1 MKIHYSTKFG
11 KHHSL
16 NVETNTIIQEVT
28 TKIQEQGG
36 LQLPHVSVN
45 MVKNSC
51 KCGRDLTHHL
61 LEDTLENISIEV
73 ESGHEKDR
81 ITEASY

>member
-1 MKIHYSTKFG
+1 MQK
-11 KHHSL
+11 
-16 NVETNTIIQEVT
+16 VT

-36 LQLPHVSVN
+36 LQPFQVSLN

-51 KCGRDLTHHL
+51 KCGYDLTHYL
-61 LEDTLENISIEV
+61 LEDTSENIPIEV
-73 ESGHEKDR
+73 EPGHENDR